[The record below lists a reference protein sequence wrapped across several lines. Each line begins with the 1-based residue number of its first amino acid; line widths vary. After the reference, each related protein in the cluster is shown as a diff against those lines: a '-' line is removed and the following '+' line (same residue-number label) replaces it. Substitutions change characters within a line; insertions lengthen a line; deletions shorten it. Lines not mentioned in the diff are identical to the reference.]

1 MRLFRWSLIA
11 LAGAIGGMVLGE
23 MAIEP
28 NRGGTIAEPAT
39 YSHLSANPRALP
51 PASDGGAVPCP
62 DCLDS
67 YGVAARLRADRED
80 RMSEPFRALGEVD
93 PDPAPPDDTGDAYRF
108 GGRFPDPDPEPPAM
122 ARSKEMKPEPFSDI
136 PFDEDG
142 KPPTGEY

>member
-1 MRLFRWSLIA
+1 MRLFRWSLVA

-28 NRGGTIAEPAT
+28 DRGGTIAEPAT
-39 YSHLSANPRALP
+39 YSHLSANPGALP

-93 PDPAPPDDTGDAYRF
+93 PDPAPPDNTGDAYRF
-108 GGRFPDPDPEPPAM
+108 GGRFPEPPTL
-122 ARSKEMKPEPFSDI
+122 ARGEEMSSRPVSDV
-136 PFDEDG
+136 PFDENG
-142 KPPTGEY
+142 KPPAGEY